1 MSRYFSL
8 TRFVTIVI
16 KEFIQMRRDRL
27 TFIMMTSIPVMQL
40 ILFGYAI
47 NFDPKDLPVAVVSA
61 DNSVLSRDFIR
72 AMDNSGYFRIVG
84 TAGGEEEAM
93 RLLELGTVQFVLNI
107 PENFFRKMLRGEYP
121 ALLLEADATDPVA
134 TGNAISALTVIG
146 QRAFDR
152 ELKGQLRYLLQEAAP
167 FEVRVHKKYNPEG
180 ITKYNIVPGL
190 MGVVLTLTMALVTG
204 VAITRERERGT
215 MENLLS
221 TPVRPIEVITG
232 KIIPY
237 IIVGYFQVALIL
249 LAAHFIFHIPMIGSV
264 PVLLLTTLIFIV
276 ANLSVG
282 ITFSTIAKNQLQAMQ
297 MAFFFFLPSLML
309 SGFMFPFRGMPQW
322 AQWLGTIFPLTHFL
336 RLVRG
341 ILLKGNNLAEVL
353 SHLWPVA
360 LFMVIALAVAVRRY
374 RGTLD

>member
-8 TRFVTIVI
+8 ARFVTIVI

-40 ILFGYAI
+40 IRFGYAI

-61 DNSVLSRDFIR
+61 DNSILSRDFIR

-84 TAGGEEEAM
+84 TAAGEEEAM
-93 RLLELGTVQFVLNI
+93 RLLELGNVQFVLNI

-146 QRAFDR
+146 ERAFDR
-152 ELKGQLRYLLQEAAP
+152 ELKGQLRHLLREEAP

-215 MENLLS
+215 MESLLS

-237 IIVGYFQVALIL
+237 IMVGYMQVALIL
-249 LAAHFIFHIPMIGSV
+249 LAAHFMFHIPMIGSV
-264 PVLLLTTLIFIV
+264 PVLLLTTLVFIV

-322 AQWLGTIFPLTHFL
+322 AQWLGTVFPLTHFL

-353 SHLWPVA
+353 THLWPVA